1 MFAEK
6 YLALKWFGLGAFFLL
21 GFVIFYSYAVR
32 FLDWLRFQSVGTR
45 DYIVEK
51 LAMMFI
57 DIPAHQVLLGLFGL
71 SIGLGGF
78 AFVAFL
84 PQLLPAC
91 VFGAAGVIAGWKLPK
106 PVVDWWYR
114 KRVNTFVLQMVDGL
128 NLVANGMKS
137 GLSVVQA
144 LDLVTQE
151 MNDPIRQEFRYVL
164 NQNKLGT
171 SLEDALNDMAKRIKS
186 DDVEMFVTSVNILKE
201 TGGNLA
207 ETFDTIVHTIR
218 ERIKVEKKIEAL
230 TAQGFYQGLAVMS
243 VAPLMLIMMQ
253 QSDPEFMSPMFTS
266 PIGWGILFVAMLLEV
281 AGFLVIMKIVKIDV

>member
-1 MFAEK
+1 M
-6 YLALKWFGLGAFFLL
+6 LMKWLGLVAFFLL
-21 GFVIFYSYAVR
+21 GFLISYSYAVR

-45 DYIVEK
+45 DYIVDK

-57 DIPAHQVLLGLFGL
+57 DVPSHQVLLGLFGL
-71 SIGLGGF
+71 SIGLGGL
-78 AFVAFL
+78 AFVLFL
-84 PQLLPAC
+84 PQLFPAC
-91 VFGAAGVIAGWKLPK
+91 IFGALGVIAGWKLPK

-114 KRVNTFVLQMVDGL
+114 RRVNMFVLQMVDGL

-151 MNDPIRQEFRYVL
+151 MNDPIRQEFRFVL

-171 SLEDALNDMAKRIKS
+171 SLEDALNDMSKRIKS

-218 ERIKVEKKIEAL
+218 ERIKVEKKIDSL
-230 TAQGFYQGLAVMS
+230 TAQGFYQGMAVMS
-243 VAPLMLIMMQ
+243 VAPLMLVMMQ

-266 PIGWGILFVAMLLEV
+266 PIGWGILFVALLLEV
-281 AGFLVIMKIVKIDV
+281 VGFLVIMKVVKIDV

>member
-1 MFAEK
+1 
-6 YLALKWFGLGAFFLL
+6 
-21 GFVIFYSYAVR
+21 
-32 FLDWLRFQSVGTR
+32 
-45 DYIVEK
+45 
-51 LAMMFI
+51 
-57 DIPAHQVLLGLFGL
+57 
-71 SIGLGGF
+71 
-78 AFVAFL
+78 
-84 PQLLPAC
+84 
-91 VFGAAGVIAGWKLPK
+91 
-106 PVVDWWYR
+106 
-114 KRVNTFVLQMVDGL
+114 
-128 NLVANGMKS
+128 
-137 GLSVVQA
+137 VVQA